1 MLETVLFSR
10 ASELCACGKESFL
23 ARRSLFCLPGFLKC
37 IPVERS
43 VFQLGVMDAESRII
57 QGEMTSVLDHG
68 IEDQGKREEKA
79 NEDLNNQKLVKQDWT
94 VRHMRS

>member
-1 MLETVLFSR
+1 
-10 ASELCACGKESFL
+10 
-23 ARRSLFCLPGFLKC
+23 
-37 IPVERS
+37 
-43 VFQLGVMDAESRII
+43 MDAEFRII